1 MDNYYF
7 KDGAFHLK
15 SKWSK
20 TIRGFIAGI
29 FVATSLTM
37 VNTTAY
43 SSYQSNLDWKSEYI
57 GYIQKSNPTVKEKD
71 ARDIVLAT
79 LKWANQYKLDE
90 KLILAVAKVESNFY
104 NHAISSSGAYGLMQ
118 VIPVWHK
125 DKILAARKDVG
136 NPELFNISTNI
147 YLGARVLKDCVDKT
161 TGLNK
166 ALLCY
171 AGNTSG
177 YDQKV
182 LAEYSKLQKI

>member
-104 NHAISSSGAYGLMQ
+104 NHAISPSGAYGLMQ